1 MGLGAAVLVLLGVVL
16 GILLGRPST
25 GIGAARA
32 EGYRSG
38 LRDGRA
44 VQLTLS
50 LPPGSQNV
58 ARAAFD
64 AGYGAG
70 ANDVFSGYD
79 GGWGLSTPYFI
90 TLRQGGAGVTYRI
103 DARTPLREG
112 VNYYLCPHTHNI
124 CQEPRP

>member
-1 MGLGAAVLVLLGVVL
+1 MGLAAAVLVLLGVGL
-16 GILLGRPST
+16 GALLRGTSQT
-25 GIGAARA
+25 
-32 EGYRSG
+32 EGYRDG

-50 LPPGSQNV
+50 LPPGSRDA

-64 AGYGAG
+64 AGYAAG

-90 TLRQGGAGVTYRI
+90 TLSQGTGGVTYRI
-103 DARTPLREG
+103 DTRTPLREG
-112 VNYYLCPHTHNI
+112 VNYYLCPRTHKI